1 MHNFTPSPPHPLTL
15 SFYLEIRSI
24 LMVFKPPPCRT
35 RWEGLVVSF
44 WVLLIDCLLI
54 TWVLQRSTDWLR
66 FVMILLVV
74 LSIPILLHL
83 LYRTWG
89 IFTLEYWIDRNSVTI
104 RWANVRQTI
113 PLTTLQQIIQGGIHD
128 VDNLRWMHWPAPYVR
143 PAYSPELS
151 GVTLFATQPLV
162 DCLLLDTGDTVFALS
177 PASQSEF
184 LTILQERFRMGAVQ
198 ALQPSQMRTS
208 TASRFWGLNRVGPVL
223 LGIGLLGVLT
233 LFGVLMVQFPEL
245 PNPLPTRYTPDGLP
259 EIVRDKEV
267 LFRLPVIGL
276 FAWLVNGSWGGWMM
290 LRRQPVGAY
299 LLWGGTIV
307 VQVFLLFALY
317 SVLP

>member
-1 MHNFTPSPPHPLTL
+1 
-15 SFYLEIRSI
+15 
-24 LMVFKPPPCRT
+24 MVFKPPPCRT

-44 WVLLIDCLLI
+44 WVLLIDSLLI
-54 TWVLQRSTDWLR
+54 TWVLQRATDWLR

-74 LSIPILLHL
+74 LSVPILLHL

-89 IFTLEYWIDRNSVTI
+89 IFNLEYWIDRNAVTI
-104 RWANVRQTI
+104 RWANRRQII
-113 PLTTLQQIIQGGIHD
+113 PLTTIQQIIQGGVHD
-128 VDNLRWMHWPAPYVR
+128 VDKQRWMYWPAPYVR
-143 PAYSPELS
+143 PAYAPDLS
-151 GVTLFATQPLV
+151 AVMLFATQPLA
-162 DCLLLDTGDTVFALS
+162 DCLLIDTGEAVFALS
-177 PASQSEF
+177 PTAQTEF
-184 LTILQERFRMGAVQ
+184 LNVLQERFRMGPAQ
-198 ALQPSQMRTS
+198 ALQRSQMRTS
-208 TASRFWGLNRVGPVL
+208 TAARLWGASQVGPVL
-223 LGIGLLGVLT
+223 LGIGLLGVLM
-233 LFGVLMVQFPEL
+233 LFGVLMVQFPDL

-267 LFRLPVIGL
+267 LFRLPVIGF

-290 LRRQPVGAY
+290 WRRQQVGAY